1 MEKIINAQIKST
13 RFCFKNGCLTFEV
26 FFEHQEGS
34 QSIGGYCI
42 GHGSMYADKEE
53 NITGSKKGTEA
64 MARIM
69 WAVGV
74 NTWENLTGTYCRVK
88 FNEDTQ
94 LLTSIGHIL
103 NDRWFNL
110 AEYMKLKD

>member
-13 RFCFKNGCLTFEV
+13 RFCFKSGCLTFEI
-26 FFEHQEGS
+26 FLEHQKGL

-42 GHGSMYADKEE
+42 GYGSVYADKEE
-53 NITGSKKGTEA
+53 DITDSKKGAEA

-69 WAVGV
+69 WTVGV
-74 NTWENLTGTYCRVK
+74 DTWENLKGTYCRVK
-88 FNEDTQ
+88 FDEDTQ

-110 AEYMKLKD
+110 VEYMKKKD